1 MTARRPFNPFYPL
14 LVAAGVLFT
23 VTATAYG
30 VMAFTD
36 VRGGLPDPA
45 EGGLLVALDRHG
57 LKLLA
62 AELLVLAIA
71 TVGAIASDR
80 EPEVEPESSAT
91 SPAPPHDDR
100 PT

>member
-1 MTARRPFNPFYPL
+1 MTVRRSFNPFYPL

-23 VTATAYG
+23 ITATAYG

-57 LKLLA
+57 LTLLA
-62 AELLVLAIA
+62 GELLVLAIA

-80 EPEVEPESSAT
+80 EPAAEPEAPASSPPPLENDH
-91 SPAPPHDDR
+91 PA
-100 PT
+100 